1 MTYKKYVVHLPQKDR
16 DNLRQFVSV
25 GKHSAREFT
34 HAWILLLADKGMTDK
49 EIHEFL
55 DVSTR
60 SIERIRLKYIT
71 GGLDLSIPDLPRPGQ
86 PKKLSPDQEA
96 HIIAIAC
103 SNPPIGRN
111 HWTIELL
118 REEAIQRGIVDK
130 ISKEPIRIL
139 LKNHDLKPWQ
149 KKLGAFRS

>member
-1 MTYKKYVVHLPQKDR
+1 MAYKKYVVHLTQKDR
-16 DNLRQFVSV
+16 DNLRRSVSV

-34 HAWILLLADKGMTDK
+34 HAWIPLLADKGMTDK

-60 SIERIRLKYIT
+60 TIERIRLKHIT
-71 GGLDLSIPDLPRPGQ
+71 GGLDLSISDLPRPGQ
-86 PKKLSPDQEA
+86 PNKLSSDQEA

-118 REEAIQRGIVDK
+118 REEAIHRGIVDT

-149 KKLGAFRS
+149 KKLGAFQS

>member
-1 MTYKKYVVHLPQKDR
+1 
-16 DNLRQFVSV
+16 
-25 GKHSAREFT
+25 
-34 HAWILLLADKGMTDK
+34 MTDK

-60 SIERIRLKYIT
+60 TIERIRLKYIT
-71 GGLDLSIPDLPRPGQ
+71 DGLDLSIRDLPRPGQ
-86 PKKLSPDQEA
+86 PNKLSSDQEA

-118 REEAIQRGIVDK
+118 KKEAIQQGIVDK
-130 ISKEPIRIL
+130 ISKEPVRIL

-149 KKLGAFRS
+149 KKLGAFRI